1 MSEWVYIDCIF
12 RTYSSGSS
20 SYDDSKR
27 YIKYGRNKQLK
38 NIYKALSKIKRIER
52 ENGHPPN
59 SLKFT
64 ITPIF
69 NMKYTKYGGYSHDDE
84 IVINIFGNLRCDTN
98 SDNRYT
104 NLIKDIWYKS
114 NLDIFSGVC
123 SITDNYYG
131 VETFTYDSWKS
142 EFLVFKN
149 DIMYLD
155 NIQYHVDKFKI
166 NEDKGWFKINSKK
179 YIIDEVIENA
189 KHYTKLFQSMGIPIR
204 IFNKNV

>member
-1 MSEWVYIDCIF
+1 MSEWVYIDCTF
-12 RTYSSGSS
+12 RTYSCGSS
-20 SYDDSKR
+20 PYDDSKR

-38 NIYKALSKIKRIER
+38 NIYKAVSKIKRIER

-69 NMKYTKYGGYSHDDE
+69 NIEYTKYGGYSHDDE

-114 NLDIFSGVC
+114 NVDIFSGVC

-155 NIQYHVDKFKI
+155 NIQYHVDKFQI

-189 KHYTKLFQSMGIPIR
+189 KHYTKLFQSMGIPIK
-204 IFNKNV
+204 IFNKNI